1 MANVNT
7 VDVLKNE
14 ARQIEKQIGH
24 LTEQHKVLN
33 QTISFFTHRSGFG
46 VHKNS
51 APQAATKKKSVTRKK
66 TTSTKR
72 KGMSSTKTGHST
84 MDMIRTVLENHG
96 QPLSAQD
103 IRARVKETF
112 GVEPSKSYAQMLY
125 KRAKAGAGFFKS
137 QKLYG
142 VIPKSQRSEAAAA

>member
-1 MANVNT
+1 
-7 VDVLKNE
+7 
-14 ARQIEKQIGH
+14 
-24 LTEQHKVLN
+24 
-33 QTISFFTHRSGFG
+33 
-46 VHKNS
+46 
-51 APQAATKKKSVTRKK
+51 
-66 TTSTKR
+66 
-72 KGMSSTKTGHST
+72 